1 METNRPHQVEPSAA
15 QNGEPPQRALHDV
28 VFQGLVVLGGL
39 AAFVFL
45 LLVEGAA
52 LGPLVVA
59 AAGLIL
65 LWPLRA
71 HKAIRALL
79 LAGGFVLAIWA
90 LRRLGGVLTPF
101 AIVFLLAYL
110 LNPLVTGAHERFRVK
125 RWITSLVLTLAFI
138 GVLVLFVLLIV
149 PSLVGQIESLAT
161 AIIGLVSG
169 LPQWVAEAEIL
180 NSLEA
185 AGLIEREALTQQ
197 LATFLPSQ
205 ISAIAAGIPSA
216 VASLT
221 RSVGALFALLTTI
234 ALIPVLLFY
243 ILKDYVEIR
252 EAIVG
257 VFPRFKGGRAYLTH
271 TSKVVGNYLRGQITI
286 STLGAI
292 IVTIPLVLFGVPFA
306 LVIGLLTGLL
316 NMIPNLGAILTYIIG
331 GLLMLAFGSVG
342 DFFVVMIVLVGQ
354 SVLEQSVLTPNIMSQ
369 SVGLHPVL
377 IIFSLFVFSA
387 FFGFLGL
394 LIAVPVTALLVQV
407 YKAYREDFVIDIEA
421 QPDLIVAVEE

>member
-1 METNRPHQVEPSAA
+1 MAVES
-15 QNGEPPQRALHDV
+15 GPPVSNTLYGV
-28 VFQGLVVLGGL
+28 VFQSLVMFGGLV
-39 AAFVFL
+39 AFAFL
-45 LLVEGAA
+45 LFVEGAA
-52 LGPLVVA
+52 VSPLVVA

-71 HKAIRALL
+71 HKAVRALL
-79 LAGGFVLAIWA
+79 LAGGFVLAIWT
-90 LRRLGGVLTPF
+90 LGRLGGVLTPF
-101 AIVFLLAYL
+101 VIVFLLAYL
-110 LNPLVTGAHERFRVK
+110 LNPLVTRAHERWKVK

-138 GVLVLFVLLIV
+138 GLLVLFVLLIV

-161 AIIGLVSG
+161 GVIDLVSG

-180 NSLEA
+180 NSLES

-197 LATFLPSQ
+197 LATFLPGQ

-221 RSVGALFALLTTI
+221 RSVGTLFALLTTI

-243 ILKDYVEIR
+243 VLKDYMEIR
-252 EAIVG
+252 EALVNL
-257 VFPRFKGGRAYLTH
+257 FPRFRGTRNYLDQ

-286 STLGAI
+286 SALGAI
-292 IVTIPLVLFGVPFA
+292 IVTIPLVIFGVPFA

-331 GLLMLAFGSVG
+331 GLLMLAFGSIG
-342 DFFVVMIVLVGQ
+342 DFFIVMIVLVGQ
-354 SVLEQSVLTPNIMSQ
+354 SFLEQSVLTPNIMGQ

-407 YKAYREDFVIDIEA
+407 YKAYREEFVIDIEA
-421 QPDLIVAVEE
+421 QPSLIVAKEE